1 MKFDF
6 EKTDSMDIITTTNYY
21 DNSKSSIVM
30 DVTTKRVLYQ
40 NNIHERMLPA
50 STTKILTCI
59 TAIEHYQLVIFVVI
73 NSRSFK
79 DRGIFYIFRSWRCY

>member
-1 MKFDF
+1 MKKKFWLFLFLLILCGIIIIIFMKFDF

-40 NNIHERMLPA
+40 NNIHERMLPGFN
-50 STTKILTCI
+50 
-59 TAIEHYQLVIFVVI
+59 Y
-73 NSRSFK
+73 
-79 DRGIFYIFRSWRCY
+79 